1 MSDPNLDEVFT
12 VTLGGLD
19 LDTVDEGAIIRRLD
33 KELQQQSEASA
44 LGATLHDEEGSSPWV
59 LGGADAGGFGSMAQ
73 RFLSFYTDAIHREIC
88 NPDQSGLKDQYR
100 TLMGGQSTQ
109 EQVRSLVPLLINA
122 IGASAALINPAAIA
136 ALVALWLIRSGLDQ
150 WCTLPRG
157 ASAGD
162 KAATASPSSP
172 AATPGSA
179 PANPTSPPIPSPS

>member
-1 MSDPNLDEVFT
+1 MSDPNLDEVFN

-19 LDTVDEGAIIRRLD
+19 LDAVDEAAIIRRLD

-88 NPDQSGLKDQYR
+88 SSDHSGLKDQYR

-109 EQVRSLVPLLINA
+109 EQVRSLVPILINA

-136 ALVALWLIRSGLDQ
+136 ALVALWLIRTGLDQ
-150 WCTLPRG
+150 WCTVPR
-157 ASAGD
+157 
-162 KAATASPSSP
+162 
-172 AATPGSA
+172 SA
-179 PANPTSPPIPSPS
+179 PAGKSAADSPTSPPDPTTPQVPSPS